1 LTGRIA
7 LSRLGKAYRQ
17 YRAPSDRLLEWL
29 SLGMHSRHEL
39 RWVLREIALEIQA
52 GEAVGIVGANGAG
65 KSTLLKLVTGT
76 TQPTT
81 GTVDVQ
87 GRVAALLE
95 LGIGFHPDA
104 TGRDNA
110 LIAGQLLGYQAAE
123 IAARMGDIEAF
134 AEIGDYMDLPLRTY
148 SSGMQV
154 RLAFSVATA
163 IRPDVLIV
171 DEALAV
177 GDAYFQHKSFARIRE
192 FKAAGTTLLFV
203 SHSAPVVK
211 SICDRAVLLE
221 RGLLVRDGEPD
232 AVLDYYNALVASR
245 TVDHRIAESALGGI
259 RSGDRRAAIESV
271 EIAGENGPAAALRS
285 GDPAVLRIQLR
296 ALERIPDLTVG
307 FLIRDALGNDL
318 FGTNTYH
325 LAHRK
330 FDVAQSQ
337 RFVCEFAI
345 GRLALGTGHYNVSV
359 ALHSDMTHLSGNY
372 DWWDRALTFEV
383 VPGRAVHSIGV
394 LVLDVDCRMQP
405 LASEEAAR

>member
-245 TVDHRIAESALGGI
+245 TADHRIAESERGGI
-259 RSGDRRAAIESV
+259 RSGDRRAAIERV
-271 EIAGENGPAAALRS
+271 EIAGQDAAAAALRS
-285 GDPAVLRIQLR
+285 GDPAVLRIHVR

-307 FLIRDALGNDL
+307 FVIRDALGNDL

-330 FDVAQSQ
+330 FDVAPSQ
-337 RFVCEFAI
+337 RFVCEFTI
-345 GRLALGTGHYNVSV
+345 GKLALGVGHYNVSI

-372 DWWDRALTFEV
+372 DWWDRAVTFEV

-394 LVLDVDCRMQP
+394 LTLDVDCRMQP
-405 LASEEAAR
+405 LASEAAAQ

>member
-1 LTGRIA
+1 MTGRIA
-7 LSRLGKAYRQ
+7 LSALGKAYRQ
-17 YRAPSDRLLEWL
+17 YRAPSDRLFEWL
-29 SLGMHSRHEL
+29 SLGTRRRHEV
-39 RWVLREIALEIQA
+39 RWALRETPLEVQA

-81 GTVDVQ
+81 GTVHVQ

-123 IAARMGDIEAF
+123 IVARMGDIEQF

-163 IRPDVLIV
+163 IRPDILIV

-245 TVDHRIAESALGGI
+245 TLDHRIAESERGGI
-259 RSGDRRAAIESV
+259 RSGDRRAAIDRV
-271 EIAGENGPAAALRS
+271 EIAGEDAPAAALRS

-345 GRLALGTGHYNVSV
+345 GRLALGVGHYNVSV

-372 DWWDRALTFEV
+372 DWWDRAVTFEV
-383 VPGRAVHSIGV
+383 VPGRAAHSIGV
-394 LVLDVDCRMQP
+394 LALDVDCRMQP
-405 LASEEAAR
+405 LTNEAAAR

>member
-1 LTGRIA
+1 MTGRIA
-7 LSRLGKAYRQ
+7 LSALGKAYRQ
-17 YRAPSDRLLEWL
+17 YRAPSDRLFEWL
-29 SLGMHSRHEL
+29 SLGTRRRHEV
-39 RWVLREIALEIQA
+39 RWALRETSLEVQA

-81 GTVDVQ
+81 GTVHVQ

-123 IAARMGDIEAF
+123 IVARMGDIEQF

-163 IRPDVLIV
+163 IRPDILIV

-245 TVDHRIAESALGGI
+245 TLDHRIAESERGGI
-259 RSGDRRAAIESV
+259 RSGDRRAAIDRV
-271 EIAGENGPAAALRS
+271 EIAGEDAPAAALRS

-345 GRLALGTGHYNVSV
+345 GRLALGVGHYNVSV

-372 DWWDRALTFEV
+372 DWWDRAVTFEV
-383 VPGRAVHSIGV
+383 VPGRAAHSIGV
-394 LVLDVDCRMQP
+394 LALDVDCRMQP
-405 LASEEAAR
+405 LTNEAAAR